1 MITNFKI
8 FEEYESTLD
17 DFNNIEVG
25 DILIAKHDIFID
37 YPNNIQKN
45 YRGTELAFFG
55 DKIFMYKGKK
65 KKVSKISQEG
75 IYLSG
80 FRHPVKNQTLHKL
93 FDIKDGELKRDIK
106 KYNL

>member
-8 FEEYESTLD
+8 FESYKDTEE
-17 DFNNIEVG
+17 DFLNIEVG

-55 DKIFMYKGKK
+55 DKLFLVKGKN
-65 KKVSKISQEG
+65 KKVSKISYDG
-75 IYLSG
+75 IHLSG
-80 FRHPVKNQTLHKL
+80 FRFPVDIKTLHKL
-93 FDIKDGELKRDIK
+93 FDIKNVELKRDAK